1 MRCYVGIDLHA
12 TNSVVVVSDDA
23 DRVLY
28 QKRLRNELSVILTAL
43 EPYRA
48 TVQGVVVES
57 TSNWYWLVDGLMEA
71 GYRVHL
77 AHAPALPQYSG
88 LKHADDQHD
97 AQWLAHLLRLGLLP
111 TGYIYPKAERAVRDL
126 LRKRSQLVR
135 HKTMVVLSLQ
145 SLLTRVTGNRLSLPR
160 LRQLT
165 PEGVQALVPFP
176 EQVQSVMSSL
186 AVLQCLEHE
195 IRTLEQTVRQAGQGR
210 PGYTLLQTVPGIGPI
225 LAGTILL
232 EAGTMQRFPT
242 VGHFASYCRC
252 VGSEHVSNGKRK
264 GGGNTKNGNKYLSWA
279 FIEAAHFA
287 IRYEPVIRTY
297 YQRKQARTHPMVA
310 LKAVAHKLARAC
322 YHLLREQVPFDLA
335 RAFGEARQSWG
346 ELGARK
352 GVGA

>member
-1 MRCYVGIDLHA
+1 MRYYAGIDLHA
-12 TNSVVVVSDDA
+12 TNSVVVVIDDA

-28 QKRLRNELSVILTAL
+28 QKRLRNDLSLILSAV

-48 TVQGVVVES
+48 TVQGIAVES
-57 TSNWYWLVDGLMEA
+57 TYNWYWLVDGLMDA

-88 LKHADDQHD
+88 LTHADDQHD

-111 TGYIYPKAERAVRDL
+111 TGYIYPKTERAVRDL

-135 HKTMVVLSLQ
+135 HKTMGVLSLQ
-145 SLLTRVTGNRLSLPR
+145 SLLTRLTGTRLSLPR

-176 EQVQSVMSSL
+176 EHVQSVMSSL
-186 AVLQCLEHE
+186 AVLQCLEQE
-195 IRTLEQTVRQAGQGR
+195 IRTIEDRVREAGRTQ
-210 PGYTLLQTVPGIGPI
+210 PGYVLLQTVPGIGPI

-232 EAGTMQRFPT
+232 ETGDIRRFAT

-264 GGGNTKNGNKYLSWA
+264 GAGNTKNGNKYLSWA

-287 IRYEPVIRTY
+287 IRYEAVIRTY
-297 YQRKQARTHPMVA
+297 YQRKQARTHPLVA

-322 YHLLREQVPFDLA
+322 DHMLCQQVPFDLH
-335 RAFGEARQSWG
+335 RAFG
-346 ELGARK
+346 
-352 GVGA
+352 

>member
-1 MRCYVGIDLHA
+1 MLCYAGIDLHA
-12 TNSVVVVSDDA
+12 TNSVLVVIDEE
-23 DRVLY
+23 DRMLY
-28 QKRLRNELSVILTAL
+28 QRRLRNDLALILSAL
-43 EPYRA
+43 ERYQT

-57 TSNWYWLVDGLMEA
+57 TYNWYWLVDGLMDA

-97 AQWLAHLLRLGLLP
+97 ARWLAHLLRLGLLP

-145 SLLTRVTGNRLSLPR
+145 SLLTRLTGSRLSLPR

-165 PEGVQALVPFP
+165 PAAVHGLVSFP
-176 EQVQSVMSSL
+176 EQAQSVRSSL
-186 AVLQCLEHE
+186 TLLQCLEQE
-195 IRTLEQTVRQAGQGR
+195 IRRIEETVREAGRTQ
-210 PGYTLLQTVPGIGPI
+210 PGYALLQTIPGSGPI

-232 EAGTMQRFPT
+232 ETGDIRRFAT

-252 VGSEHVSNGKRK
+252 VGSEYVSNGKRK
-264 GGGNTKNGNKYLSWA
+264 GAGNTKNGNKYLSWA

-287 IRYEPVIRTY
+287 IRYEAVIRNY
-297 YQRKQARTHPMVA
+297 YQRKQARTHPLVA

-322 YHLLREQVPFDLA
+322 YHMLGKQDPFDLQ
-335 RAFGEARQSWG
+335 RAFG
-346 ELGARK
+346 
-352 GVGA
+352 

>member
-1 MRCYVGIDLHA
+1 MMCYAGIDLHA
-12 TNSVVVVSDDA
+12 TNSVVVVLDA
-23 DRVLY
+23 EDRVLY
-28 QKRLRNELSVILTAL
+28 QKRLRNELPLILTAL

-48 TVQGVVVES
+48 TLQGVAVES
-57 TSNWYWLVDGLMEA
+57 TYNWYWLVDGLMDT

-88 LKHADDQHD
+88 LKHSDDLHD
-97 AQWLAHLLRLGLLP
+97 ARWLAHLLRLGLLP

-145 SLLTRVTGNRLSLPR
+145 SLLTRLTGTRLSLPR
-160 LRQLT
+160 LRALP
-165 PEGVQALVPFP
+165 PERIQSLVPFP
-176 EQVQSVMSSL
+176 EHRQSVESSL
-186 AVLQCLEHE
+186 TVLRCLEQE
-195 IRTLEQTVRQAGQGR
+195 IRTIEERVREAGRTQAR
-210 PGYTLLQTVPGIGPI
+210 YALLQTVPGIGPI

-232 EAGTMQRFPT
+232 EAGDINRFTT

-264 GGGNTKNGNKYLSWA
+264 GTGNTKNGNKYLSWA

-287 IRYEPVIRTY
+287 IRYEAVIRTY
-297 YQRKQARTHPMVA
+297 YQRKQARTHPLVA

-322 YHLLREQVPFDLA
+322 YHVLREQVPFDLS
-335 RAFGEARQSWG
+335 RAFG
-346 ELGARK
+346 
-352 GVGA
+352 

>member
-1 MRCYVGIDLHA
+1 MCYVGIDLHA
-12 TNSVVVVSDDA
+12 TNSVVVVSDDV

-28 QKRLRNELSVILTAL
+28 QKRLRNELPLIVGAL

-48 TVQGVVVES
+48 TVHGIAVES
-57 TSNWYWLVDGLMEA
+57 TYNWYWLVDGLMDA

-77 AHAPALPQYSG
+77 AHTPALPQYSG
-88 LKHADDQHD
+88 LKHVDDQHD

-145 SLLTRVTGNRLSLPR
+145 SLLTRLTGTRLSLSR
-160 LRQLT
+160 LRRLT
-165 PEGVQALVPFP
+165 PEGVRALVPFP
-176 EQVQSVMSSL
+176 EQVQAVMSSMT
-186 AVLQCLEHE
+186 VLQCLEQE
-195 IRTLEQTVRQAGQGR
+195 VRTIENQVREAGRTQ
-210 PGYTLLQTVPGIGPI
+210 PSYALLQTIPGIGPI

-232 EAGTMQRFPT
+232 EVGDIQRFVT

-264 GGGNTKNGNKYLSWA
+264 GTGNTKNGNKYLSWA

-287 IRYEPVIRTY
+287 IRYETVIRNF
-297 YQRKQARTHPMVA
+297 YQRKQARTHPLVA

-322 YHLLREQVPFDLA
+322 YHMLRDQAPFDLT
-335 RAFGEARQSWG
+335 RAFG
-346 ELGARK
+346 
-352 GVGA
+352 

>member
-1 MRCYVGIDLHA
+1 MLCYAGIDLHA
-12 TNSVVVVSDDA
+12 TNSVIVVVDEE

-28 QKRLRNELSVILTAL
+28 QKRLRNELALILAAL

-48 TVQGVVVES
+48 TVQGVAVES
-57 TSNWYWLVDGLMEA
+57 TYNWYWLVDGLMDA
-71 GYRVHL
+71 SYTVHL

-88 LKHADDQHD
+88 LKHADDHHD
-97 AQWLAHLLRLGLLP
+97 ARWLAHLLRLGLLP
-111 TGYIYPKAERAVRDL
+111 TGYIYPKAARALRDL

-145 SLLTRVTGNRLSLPR
+145 SLLTRLTGTRLSLPR

-165 PEGVQALVPFP
+165 PDGIQTLVSFP
-176 EQVQSVMSSL
+176 EQVQAVESSL
-186 AVLQCLEHE
+186 TVLQCLEHE
-195 IRTLEQTVRQAGQGR
+195 IRTIEDTVGEAGRTQSGS
-210 PGYTLLQTVPGIGPI
+210 TLLQTVPGIGPI

-232 EAGTMQRFPT
+232 EAGDMRRFAT

-264 GGGNTKNGNKYLSWA
+264 GSGNAKNGNRYLSWA

-287 IRYEPVIRTY
+287 IRYEAVIRSF
-297 YQRKQARTHPMVA
+297 YQRKRARTHPLVA

-322 YHLLREQVPFDLA
+322 YHMLREQVPFDLH
-335 RAFGEARQSWG
+335 RAFA
-346 ELGARK
+346 
-352 GVGA
+352 

>member
-1 MRCYVGIDLHA
+1 MMMCYAGIDLHA
-12 TNSVVVVSDDA
+12 TNSVLVVIDDA

-28 QKRLRNELSVILTAL
+28 QKRLRNDLPLILAAL
-43 EPYRA
+43 EPYRTTA
-48 TVQGVVVES
+48 QGVVVES
-57 TSNWYWLVDGLMEA
+57 TYNWYWLVDGLMDA
-71 GYRVHL
+71 GYPVHL

-145 SLLTRVTGNRLSLPR
+145 SLLTRVTGTRLSLPR

-176 EQVQSVMSSL
+176 EQVQAVMSSL
-186 AVLQCLEHE
+186 AVLACLEQE
-195 IRTLEQTVRQAGQGR
+195 VYTIEDRVREAGRTLS
-210 PGYTLLQTVPGIGPI
+210 GYALLQTVPGIGPI

-232 EAGTMQRFPT
+232 EAGDMRRFAT

-252 VGSEHVSNGKRK
+252 VGSEHLSNGTRK
-264 GGGNTKNGNKYLSWA
+264 GAGNTKNGNKYLSWA

-287 IRYEPVIRTY
+287 IRYETVIRTY
-297 YQRKQARTHPMVA
+297 YQRKQARTHPLVA

-322 YHLLREQVPFDLA
+322 YHMLREQVPFNLH
-335 RAFGEARQSWG
+335 RAFG
-346 ELGARK
+346 
-352 GVGA
+352 